1 MNKARKGSKMHTY
14 PKWRNSTVFI
24 FADEVIEL
32 SVFADEM
39 LVYVENPRS
48 LWKKKIH
55 GSNKWVQDHRYKVK
69 M

>member
-1 MNKARKGSKMHTY
+1 MHTY
-14 PKWRNSTVFI
+14 PKWRNSTVYI

-48 LWKKKIH
+48 LWKKKFMEVI
-55 GSNKWVQDHRYKVK
+55 SEFKITDIR
-69 M
+69 